1 MQSVT
6 PETFPSLTSRL
17 NFIDLCPDHRKNI
30 EVWHCLCVFESYV
43 YGVISQYM
51 RIKENLEK
59 MKDPS
64 FRLTRQFSSCQ
75 VRLDIYYY
83 ILTWDKLKKI
93 YEKLKELMNG
103 ILKTSNTVSGDLK
116 NDFRQLRR
124 RIDHFFNEF
133 RTAVR
138 NEYEH
143 PSLQP
148 KKVGNIIEWGS
159 LFIDGRGNIKVLVGK
174 EEYAVV
180 RKEHIDRLNSLWIIL
195 IDTLLKHFSEKPSSS
210 DLLTLKNEIEDN
222 IDLIID
228 TYTQYRRENK
238 NEEANQIIHQITISD
253 IHLTTEGIPLSQDT
267 KDKFYS
273 SIFGARLES

>member
-17 NFIDLCPDHRKNI
+17 HFIDLCPDHRKNI
-30 EVWHCLCVFESYV
+30 EVWHCLSVFENYV
-43 YGVISQYM
+43 YGVISQYT

-64 FRLTRQFSSCQ
+64 FQPTRQFSSCQ

-93 YEKLKELMNG
+93 YEELRKLIND
-103 ILKTSNTVSGDLK
+103 ILKSSNTVSGNFN

-159 LFIDGRGNIKVLVGK
+159 LFMDRRGNVKVHVGK
-174 EEYAVV
+174 EEYAIV
-180 RKEHIDRLNSLWIIL
+180 RKEHLDRLNSLWITL
-195 IDTLLKHFSEKPSSS
+195 IDTLLKHFSDKPSST
-210 DLLTLKNEIEDN
+210 DLLALKKEIEDN
-222 IDLIID
+222 IDTIID
-228 TYTQYRRENK
+228 TYTQYRRANK
-238 NEEANQIIHQITISD
+238 NEEANQLIHQITISD
-253 IHLTTEGIPLSQDT
+253 IHLTTEGIPLSQDV

-273 SIFGARLES
+273 RIFGS